1 MKGPKEKAGARAPRK
16 VGRPRTGKRSDP
28 DYRQVSA
35 WIKRDTYDRV
45 TRRLFTRENRREFSE
60 LVESL
65 LKDWL
70 KQR

>member
-1 MKGPKEKAGARAPRK
+1 MKGPKEKAGARVPRK

-45 TRRLFTRENRREFSE
+45 SRRLFKKENRREFSE
-60 LVESL
+60 LVQSL
-65 LKDWL
+65 LEDWV